1 MNDKPTD
8 EGNEMFGRDKKVSI
22 PQGRHLAD
30 GRVSFKSGA
39 KPGPSGSGER
49 RNARVAAKSTTKPK
63 N

>member
-1 MNDKPTD
+1 
-8 EGNEMFGRDKKVSI
+8 MFGRDKKVSI